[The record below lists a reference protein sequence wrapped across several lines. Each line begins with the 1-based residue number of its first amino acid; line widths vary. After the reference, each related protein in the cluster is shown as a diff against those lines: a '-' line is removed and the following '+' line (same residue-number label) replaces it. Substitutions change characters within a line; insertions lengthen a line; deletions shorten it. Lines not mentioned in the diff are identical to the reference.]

1 MHIANLLETY
11 LLVCN
16 CFLGF
21 SNLLFL
27 SFLNIVTTSVDF
39 QSSGN
44 VDSGMHLFI
53 FLWSAS
59 EKISVFFSMID
70 VGTLFFRSV
79 LESSVFLIIKAT

>member
-16 CFLGF
+16 CSLGF
-21 SNLLFL
+21 LNLFFL
-27 SFLNIVTTSVDF
+27 SFLNIVTTSADF

-44 VDSGMHLFI
+44 VDPGMHLFI

-59 EKISVFFSMID
+59 EKISIFFAIID
-70 VGTLFFRSV
+70 VGTLFF
-79 LESSVFLIIKAT
+79 